1 MHETVSP
8 SSLRRFAGALAGVA
22 ALLSATSARGEK
34 SALAPE
40 VGWDGNEQTTARSA
54 ALGGAVRGI
63 GPDITGLFANPAN
76 IAATRV
82 YHLGAIAA
90 IWPEANRQT
99 YGAAAVDSVTSKM
112 AGGLAGT
119 YTIQDPEGLKRK
131 ATDIR
136 LALAFPVSDKLFFG
150 ATGKYLKLRQD
161 GLGPFGK
168 SYASGGLPSD
178 SIISGFTFDAGVMAR
193 PTEMLSIGLLG
204 TNLTNAGNGFRP
216 LGFGG
221 GVGVGTRDFSVE
233 GDVAADFTTY
243 EKTKLKYMAGLELLA
258 ADRFPLRGGYRYD
271 DGQKTHAVSGGVGYL
286 DQQFAIEASVRRTV
300 SGAASTTII
309 IGLSYFLE
317 SSGITRSV
325 GDIE

>member
-1 MHETVSP
+1 MPETAFHT
-8 SSLRRFAGALAGVA
+8 SLRRLAGFSAALAVA
-22 ALLSATSARGEK
+22 LFSGAARADR
-34 SALAPE
+34 SSLPPE
-40 VGWDGNEQTTARSA
+40 AGWDGGDQTTARSA

-76 IAATRV
+76 MAATRV

-99 YGAAAVDSVTSKM
+99 YGAAAVDSVTSRV
-112 AGGLAGT
+112 AGGLGGT

-136 LALAFPVSDKLFFG
+136 LALAFPVSEKLFFG

-178 SIISGFTFDAGVMAR
+178 SIVSGFTFDAGVMAR
-193 PTEMLSIGLLG
+193 PTEILSIGLLG
-204 TNLTNAGNGFRP
+204 TNLTNAGNSFRP

-221 GVGVGTRDFSVE
+221 GIGVGTRDFSIE
-233 GDVAADFTTY
+233 GDVVADFTTF
-243 EKTKLKYMAGLELLA
+243 EKTKLKYMVGGELLA
-258 ADRFPLRGGYRYD
+258 ADRFPIRAGYRYD
-271 DGQKTHAVSGGVGYL
+271 DGLKAHAISGGLGYL

-300 SGAASTTII
+300 AGDPSTTII
-309 IGLSYFLE
+309 IGISYFLE

-325 GDIE
+325 GDVD